1 MLVRDLHL
9 SKNPKSSWP
18 INLRAILNFWLDLWI
33 CWSLLKEVWYFW
45 PSQALICHCQGRHG
59 EFEPGKA
66 QYSTPNFFD
75 RLFLIRAYWNPKCR
89 QGPGLGGLVKCG
101 APDCCRC
108 FDWKRPTWD
117 WILSFTNDVGKTNE
131 IGNGNTITQNFITLG
146 RQCKTWSR
154 LKMMRSSRGPQVL
167 CEPVYCTVW
176 AR

>member
-1 MLVRDLHL
+1 MLVRV
-9 SKNPKSSWP
+9 SKEHHTSFKKYSTKILLTDQFKSYTE
-18 INLRAILNFWLDLWI
+18 FWLILWI
-33 CWSLLKEVWYFW
+33 CWSLLKEMWYFW
-45 PSQALICHCQGRHG
+45 PSQALICH
-59 EFEPGKA
+59 
-66 QYSTPNFFD
+66 
-75 RLFLIRAYWNPKCR
+75 
-89 QGPGLGGLVKCG
+89 
-101 APDCCRC
+101 CCRC